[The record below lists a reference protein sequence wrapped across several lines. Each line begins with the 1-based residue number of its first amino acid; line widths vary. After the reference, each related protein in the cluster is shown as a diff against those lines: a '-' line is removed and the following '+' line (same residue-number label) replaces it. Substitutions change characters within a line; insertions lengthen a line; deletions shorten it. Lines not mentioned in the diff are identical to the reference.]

1 MHAAERANM
10 PATSAQETHAFIE
23 QLGRLGIEKDS
34 EKRLALLRG
43 VADLYLTRTV
53 SPTLAEEYLFSEIAN
68 AVMRKLQPH
77 QRPQVSAVLSDSERV
92 PHSLA
97 LALASD
103 ADIAVASPI
112 LSRSPVLTEG
122 DIIALAQAS
131 SDEHLQAIA
140 TRPTLTSRV
149 TDVLIDRGSNT
160 VLRTVSGNA
169 GAEFSEKG
177 MLSLVTR
184 ARDDDELSLALADRG
199 DLSPAVVDQ
208 LNALICARVST
219 EAEGGDASDAVAGLR
234 ARAQALIAEE
244 LRKRKANINS
254 TERVIAAVEAGTMP
268 LDDGLGPLLAGGR
281 LLDVSQVLAHFLRF
295 DRNFVFQ
302 QMATGEINT
311 IVLAFRALDISY
323 AHLET
328 TLALRA
334 RKRRGGQAGQSVSR
348 QDYEAINAADAQRA
362 MRFLKVRM
370 TVGKAPPA
378 ESAA

>member
-1 MHAAERANM
+1 M
-10 PATSAQETHAFIE
+10 PDTLVNETSAFIE

-43 VADLYLTRTV
+43 VADLYLSRTV

-68 AVMRKLQPH
+68 AVLRKLQPH
-77 QRPQVSAVLSDSERV
+77 QRPQVSATLCDSERV

-103 ADIAVASPI
+103 SDIEVARPV
-112 LSRSPVLTEG
+112 LARSPVLTEG
-122 DIIALAQAS
+122 DIVALAQAS

-140 TRPTLTSRV
+140 TRTTLTARV

-169 GAEFSEKG
+169 GAEFSEQG
-177 MLSLVTR
+177 MLSLVAR

-199 DLSPAVVDQ
+199 DLSPAVLEQ
-208 LNALICARVST
+208 LNGLICARVSH
-219 EAEGGDASDAVAGLR
+219 EAEGNDTSGTVANLR
-234 ARAQALIAEE
+234 ARAQALITEE
-244 LRKRKANINS
+244 LRKRKANIGS
-254 TERVIAAVEAGTMP
+254 TERVIAAIEAGTMS

-281 LLDVSQVLAHFLRF
+281 LLDLSQVLAHFLRF

-302 QMATGEINT
+302 QMAAGEINT
-311 IVLAFRALDISY
+311 IVLAFRALNIAY
-323 AHLET
+323 PHLEA

-334 RKRRGGQAGQSVSR
+334 RKRRGGQAGETTVSR
-348 QDYEAINAADAQRA
+348 QDYEAINPADAQRA

-370 TVGKAPPA
+370 TVGRQAPS
-378 ESAA
+378 ENAA

>member
-1 MHAAERANM
+1 M
-10 PATSAQETHAFIE
+10 PATDTHAFIE

-43 VADLYLTRTV
+43 VADLYLSRAV

-68 AVMRKLQPH
+68 SVLRKLQPH
-77 QRPQVSAVLSDSERV
+77 QRPQVSLALADSDRV

-97 LALASD
+97 MALASD

-112 LSRSPVLTEG
+112 LSRSPVLTEC
-122 DIIALAQAS
+122 DIVALAQAS

-140 TRPTLTSRV
+140 TRSTLTARV

-169 GAEFSEKG
+169 GAEFSEQG
-177 MLSLVTR
+177 MLSLVAR
-184 ARDDDELSLALADRG
+184 AGNDEALSLALADRG
-199 DLSPAVVDQ
+199 DLSPAVIEQ
-208 LNALICARVST
+208 LNALICARVTDDEDNTDST
-219 EAEGGDASDAVAGLR
+219 SAVAGLR

-295 DRNFVFQ
+295 DRNFIFQ

-311 IVLAFRALDISY
+311 IVLAFRALDVAY
-323 AHLET
+323 PHLET

-334 RKRRGGQAGQSVSR
+334 RKRRGGQACETVSR
-348 QDYEAINAADAQRA
+348 QDYEAINPADAQRA

-370 TVGKAPPA
+370 TAGKAASA
-378 ESAA
+378 ENAA

>member
-1 MHAAERANM
+1 MS
-10 PATSAQETHAFIE
+10 ATNATETHAFIE

-43 VADLYLTRTV
+43 VAELYLSRTV
-53 SPTLAEEYLFSEIAN
+53 SPTLAEEYLFSEIADS
-68 AVMRKLQPH
+68 VLRKLQSH
-77 QRPQVSAVLSDSERV
+77 QRPQVSEALSESERV

-103 ADIAVASPI
+103 ADIEVARPV

-122 DIIALAQAS
+122 DIVTLAQAS

-140 TRPTLTSRV
+140 TRPTLTARV

-169 GAEFSEKG
+169 GAEISEKG
-177 MLSLVTR
+177 MLSLVAR

-199 DLSPAVVDQ
+199 DLSPAVMEQ
-208 LNALICARVST
+208 LNGLICARVSA
-219 EAEGGDASDAVAGLR
+219 EAEGDDTSGTVANLR

-244 LRKRKANINS
+244 LRKRKANISS
-254 TERVIAAVEAGTMP
+254 TERVIAAIEAGTMP

-302 QMATGEINT
+302 QMATGEVNT
-311 IVLAFRALDISY
+311 IALAFRALDVAY
-323 AHLET
+323 PHLEA

-334 RKRRGGQAGQSVSR
+334 RKRRGGQPGETVSR
-348 QDYEAINAADAQRA
+348 QDYEAINPADAQRA

-370 TVGKAPPA
+370 TVGRPAPS
-378 ESAA
+378 ENAA

>member
-1 MHAAERANM
+1 MADTLVNE
-10 PATSAQETHAFIE
+10 TSAFIE

-43 VADLYLTRTV
+43 VADLYLSRTV

-68 AVMRKLQPH
+68 AVLRKLQPH
-77 QRPQVSAVLSDSERV
+77 QRPQVSTALCDSERV

-103 ADIAVASPI
+103 SDIEVARPV

-122 DIIALAQAS
+122 DIVALAQAS

-140 TRPTLTSRV
+140 TRASLTARV

-169 GAEFSEKG
+169 GAEFSEQG

-184 ARDDDELSLALADRG
+184 AREDDELSLALADRG
-199 DLSPAVVDQ
+199 DLSPAVLEQ
-208 LNALICARVST
+208 LNGLICARVSA
-219 EAEGGDASDAVAGLR
+219 EAEGDDTSGTVASLR
-234 ARAQALIAEE
+234 ARAQALITEE
-244 LRKRKANINS
+244 LRKRKANIGS
-254 TERVIAAVEAGTMP
+254 TERVIAAVEAGSMT

-281 LLDVSQVLAHFLRF
+281 LLDLSQVLAHFLRF

-302 QMATGEINT
+302 QMAAGEINT
-311 IVLAFRALDISY
+311 IVLAFRALNIAY
-323 AHLET
+323 PHLEA

-334 RKRRGGQAGQSVSR
+334 RKRRSGQAGETTVTR
-348 QDYEAINAADAQRA
+348 QDYEAINPADAQRA

-370 TVGKAPPA
+370 TVGRQAPT
-378 ESAA
+378 ENAA

>member
-1 MHAAERANM
+1 M
-10 PATSAQETHAFIE
+10 SAQTAQDTHAFVE

-43 VADLYLTRTV
+43 VADLYLSRTV
-53 SPTLAEEYLFSEIAN
+53 SPTLAEEYLFSEIATS
-68 AVMRKLQPH
+68 VLRKLQPH
-77 QRPQVSAVLSDSERV
+77 QRPQVSMALSDSERV

-97 LALASD
+97 LELASD

-112 LSRSPVLTEG
+112 LSRSPLLTES
-122 DIIALAQAS
+122 DIVALAQAS

-140 TRPTLTSRV
+140 ARPTLTSRI

-169 GAEFSEKG
+169 GAEISEKG

-184 ARDDDELSLALADRG
+184 AKDDNELTLALADRG
-199 DLSPAVVDQ
+199 DLSPAMQDQ
-208 LNALICARVST
+208 LNTLICDRVSAQT
-219 EAEGGDASDAVAGLR
+219 DDDADPTVANLR
-234 ARAQALIAEE
+234 SRAQALIADE
-244 LRKRKANINS
+244 LRKRKANISS
-254 TERVIAAVEAGTMP
+254 TDRVIAAVEAGSMS
-268 LDDGLGPLLAGGR
+268 LDDGLGTLFAGGR

-311 IVLAFRALDISY
+311 VVLVFRALDIAY

-334 RKRRGGQAGQSVSR
+334 RKRRGSGDVETVSR
-348 QDYEAINAADAQRA
+348 ADYEAVSQADAQRA

-370 TVGKAPPA
+370 TAGKSSPA
-378 ESAA
+378 AA